1 MALYLLSYD
10 ISEKD
15 HDYQNL
21 WDFLEGLEA
30 KRILYSEWAVPWA
43 NDSSASSLLNAAI
56 KHVMAGDNLFA
67 CELFDNQPTCAW
79 RGLRISSDA
88 FSEMLTKWARR
99 NC

>member
-21 WDFLEGLEA
+21 WDFLKKLGA
-30 KRILYSEWAVPWA
+30 VRILYSEWAVPWA
-43 NDSSASSLLNAAI
+43 NNSSALDLVNATI
-56 KHVMAGDNLFA
+56 NHVMAGDNLFA
-67 CELFDNQPTCAW
+67 CELFDNTPTCAW
-79 RGLRISSDA
+79 RGLQISDA
-88 FSEMLTKWARR
+88 AFSKTLRTWARR